1 MCTRVMCFI
10 YTNDKGGFLH
20 FYQFLCPEKKCKSWM
35 SLPGR
40 GFHPLVLPPLP
51 PPPPHL
57 WGIAAVPAGTY
68 WALTGLFGLRHLLFQ
83 GRNAV
88 VTAHCSDHSRYW
100 TNQGGVY
107 KVVKGVHGKPV
118 RCTAAHAT
126 SIAVLYIYIYIANTS
141 SLPCLE
147 HTHTHSDAHT
157 NTHAPRH
164 THVHTN
170 PPPPPLCCILKQIF
184 LRTCQ
189 IKSQPAHLTD
199 CGFCFQ

>member
-1 MCTRVMCFI
+1 MQIMDVIARQRVSPSCTSS
-10 YTNDKGGFLH
+10 
-20 FYQFLCPEKKCKSWM
+20 P
-35 SLPGR
+35 
-40 GFHPLVLPPLP
+40 P

-126 SIAVLYIYIYIANTS
+126 SIAVLYIYIYCKHQLP
-141 SLPCLE
+141 SLSRTY
-147 HTHTHSDAHT
+147 THTQWRTYQHTRAPAHT
-157 NTHAPRH
+157 CAHKH
-164 THVHTN
+164 
-170 PPPPPLCCILKQIF
+170 PPPPSVLHFKTNLFENLSDKITASTSDRLWILFPVNADI
-184 LRTCQ
+184 
-189 IKSQPAHLTD
+189 SW
-199 CGFCFQ
+199 